1 MSDYDIHG
9 YCQLG
14 HSPLVT
20 LLLARGS
27 YQNKTND
34 DGDTPL
40 HYASRGL
47 QLDIVNILLGAG
59 AEVNKTNNNGAS
71 PLHCASG
78 NNCSCM
84 PTSAIPLK
92 SRDTTMQQLQIVDVL
107 IAAGVDVNKTTNDGD
122 TPLHYASTRGHFEVV
137 ISLIR
142 ANADVHIMN
151 HNEELPVDEAGNDEI
166 RQYIHQRHRWQ
177 RRRPLILTRPHDD
190 HESNKAHKL
199 KALGNIV
206 TATSSGNEPSSHDD
220 ILFQIK
226 LKVASFL

>member
-107 IAAGVDVNKTTNDGD
+107 IAAGVDVSKTTNDGD
-122 TPLHYASTRGHFEVV
+122 TPLHIASRNGHLMVTKR
-137 ISLIR
+137 LIQAR
-142 ANADVHIMN
+142 ANVLIKN
-151 HNEELPVDEAGNDEI
+151 HNGESPLDLAKTDEI
-166 RQYIHQRHRWQ
+166 KETIHKHHPWQ
-177 RRRPLILTRPHDD
+177 RRRPLVLTRPHAD
-190 HESNKAHKL
+190 HKTNEVHKL
-199 KALGNIV
+199 KALAIII
-206 TATSSGNEPSSHDD
+206 TATTSERRELFD
-220 ILFQIK
+220 IKRVI
-226 LKVASFL
+226 VSFL